1 MRIQILILGFKRR
14 NSIHLLETWRELE
27 PECVSQVFLG
37 SLLGTRRSTGQKGS
51 YGGDGDDGR
60 QNVPEKVNSRP
71 FNLHRDYFQSLTL
84 SDVGEPSESWIPKNP
99 IEFQKERGNFVVA
112 GVLPQYNVKL
122 GIFTSW
128 SCSDGKEMYKKT
140 WCTWKMVVLVVKP
153 VVFVTFSLWSP
164 SSDLEVPNRD
174 LTTATATA
182 TGRSNTQYV
191 L

>member
-14 NSIHLLETWRELE
+14 NSILLLETWRVLE

-37 SLLGTRRSTGQKGS
+37 SLLGTRRD
-51 YGGDGDDGR
+51 GDDDGR

-99 IEFQKERGNFVVA
+99 IQIQKESGNFVVA
-112 GVLPQYNVKL
+112 CVLPLYNVKL

-140 WCTWKMVVLVVKP
+140 WCTSKMVVLVVKP

>member
-1 MRIQILILGFKRR
+1 MRIQILILGLKRR
-14 NSIHLLETWRELE
+14 NSILLLETWRVLE

-51 YGGDGDDGR
+51 YGGDGDDDGR

-84 SDVGEPSESWIPKNP
+84 SDVGEPSESWIPENP
-99 IEFQKERGNFVVA
+99 ITIQKERGNFVVA
-112 GVLPQYNVKL
+112 CVLPLYNVKL

-174 LTTATATA
+174 LTTATAT
-182 TGRSNTQYV
+182 GRSNTQYV